1 MVIKMEN
8 YENDKLKEIQDLVM
22 MIDEEAEILRFEA
35 RNILNFYNIWVKGDD
50 LKALIK
56 AINSTLKNAKNF
68 ERDLKKLKNL
78 LKGKV

>member
-8 YENDKLKEIQDLVM
+8 ENEKLREIQDLVM

-56 AINSTLKNAKNF
+56 AINGTLKIAKQF
-68 ERDLKKLKNL
+68 EKDLRKLKNL

>member
-1 MVIKMEN
+1 
-8 YENDKLKEIQDLVM
+8 
-22 MIDEEAEILRFEA
+22 
-35 RNILNFYNIWVKGDD
+35 VKGDD